1 MTDGSSRP
9 FVSVIV
15 PAFDNAAG
23 LERCLSALDTQSYP
37 ADCYEVIVVDNG
49 SRVDPAPLVSRF
61 SRARLE
67 RESQP
72 GSYAARNRGLTIARG
87 EILAFTDS
95 DCVPAHD
102 WIERGVASL
111 AGCRE
116 CGFAAGQVDLSFRD
130 PAHPTSAELYDFLV
144 MNFHQEHNVRD
155 RKFGAT
161 ANLFVPNRV
170 FEVVGTFDA
179 TLLSGGDLE
188 WGQRVLAKGF
198 RQMYSAE
205 ARVAHPARYSLD
217 ETYRRA
223 LRLTGGEFQRSAE
236 SSVGHRAIELARAFT
251 PAVPFYARVLGDRRL
266 PRFGDRVRVVL
277 VALGVKYVTAA
288 ERLRLTLGGS
298 PRRA

>member
-23 LERCLSALDTQSYP
+23 LELCLRALEDQTYP
-37 ADCYEVIVVDNG
+37 ADRCEVIVVDNG

-72 GSYAARNRGLTIARG
+72 GSYAARNRGLAVARG

-102 WIERGVASL
+102 WIKQGVASL
-111 AGCRE
+111 AGCQG

-130 PAHPTSAELYDFLV
+130 PAHPSAAELYDFLV

-161 ANLFVPNRV
+161 ANLFVPKPVFDRV
-170 FEVVGTFDA
+170 GMFDA

-188 WGQRVLAKGF
+188 WGERVLAKGL
-198 RQMYSAE
+198 RQTYAAE

-223 LRLTGGEFQRSAE
+223 LRLTGGDFRRS
-236 SSVGHRAIELARAFT
+236 SSSGAGRRAVELARAFT
-251 PAVPFYARVLGDRRL
+251 PAVPFYARVLSDHRL

-277 VALGVKYVTAA
+277 VALGVKYVTAV
-288 ERLRLTLGGS
+288 EHLRLTLGGS
-298 PRRA
+298 PRRG